1 MATVP
6 ANALIS
12 PITDRMPAIMEAED
26 WATWLGERPT
36 TPDEAK
42 AVLKTMEGVRWQ
54 MTKEPPKPKASKATK
69 PDPEAAP
76 DKPKPAKLTPEPGL
90 F

>member
-6 ANALIS
+6 ANTLIS
-12 PITDRMPAIMEAED
+12 RITDRMPAILEPED
-26 WATWLGERPT
+26 WATWLGEKSA

-54 MTKEPPKPKASKATK
+54 MAKEPPKPKR
-69 PDPEAAP
+69 
-76 DKPKPAKLTPEPGL
+76 G
-90 F
+90 